1 MNLSDA
7 LCKAFLEN
15 NEDLFLVISDSA
27 LVLQLNHHIES
38 ICMIDRTKIV
48 GSNFFDT
55 CDAHAVQ
62 LSFNFDDIKKLA
74 ETAPSQDYFEA
85 SIKRNQIETIF
96 KLKVIKAI
104 NENQNIY
111 ILIGKDITELLKY
124 KKSSSI
130 TESYLQSIIENLP
143 QYVYWKDTSFIYQGC
158 NKFVSEYLHLKS
170 PKDIV
175 GKSDEDFGWSKDRVN
190 FLRKVDESI
199 VLKGETITTEDIIP
213 LNNTSR
219 IMMSTKAP
227 LHNNFGKVIGIIG
240 VSIDITEQK
249 GLEKDLKKAKEA
261 AEMAL
266 ESLKQSQIE
275 EQKQR
280 KEAERLELANT
291 KSIAELKI
299 AQITV
304 EKEQEM
310 RKTVMMLVG
319 DIVHDLRTPMAT
331 IDSATDILS
340 SISPG
345 LHDLIKE
352 AHELKSKALESIN
365 GKKLDYVVNK
375 MSITQKK
382 AINFMGQFINTTL
395 HELAV
400 AQKHPEGN
408 VAPEELSKCSIRRV
422 LENTMEGYPR
432 RKNLVI
438 NQCFSYDFIF
448 MGNSI
453 LMLKMLFNLIKN
465 ADEQILA
472 NGKGEITITTKEV
485 EDKNLL
491 IIKDTAGG
499 ASPEIV
505 ENIFKEFF
513 TTKKDGT
520 GIGLAFCKKMMQS
533 FGGDLTCHSV
543 FGEYIEF
550 TLSFPKTGETQPYN
564 VKS

>member
-1 MNLSDA
+1 M
-7 LCKAFLEN
+7 
-15 NEDLFLVISDSA
+15 
-27 LVLQLNHHIES
+27 
-38 ICMIDRTKIV
+38 
-48 GSNFFDT
+48 
-55 CDAHAVQ
+55 
-62 LSFNFDDIKKLA
+62 A
-74 ETAPSQDYFEA
+74 EEMSQDKIEIKNLRKENAKLEAYLNNLVQIIPA
-85 SIKRNQIETIF
+85 SIYWKDVDSVILGDNLLHAKIAGLKCNNDAVGKTDYDFIWKNQ
-96 KLKVIKAI
+96 AAR
-104 NENQNIY
+104 
-111 ILIGKDITELLKY
+111 
-124 KKSSSI
+124 
-130 TESYLQSIIENLP
+130 IIENDKMIMHSKQGL
-143 QYVYWKDTSFIYQGC
+143 KLEEEATLSDGKIHTFLTSKEPMFDK
-158 NKFVSEYLHLKS
+158 NK
-170 PKDIV
+170 
-175 GKSDEDFGWSKDRVN
+175 N
-190 FLRKVDESI
+190 
-199 VLKGETITTEDIIP
+199 
-213 LNNTSR
+213 
-219 IMMSTKAP
+219 
-227 LHNNFGKVIGIIG
+227 VIGIIG
-240 VSIDITEQK
+240 VSLDITE
-249 GLEKDLKKAKEA
+249 LKETQEELIKAKET
-261 AEMAL
+261 AESAL
-266 ESLKQSQIE
+266 QSLQQSQIE
-275 EQKQR
+275 
-280 KEAERLELANT
+280 NT
-291 KSIAELKI
+291 KHKADLKI
-299 AQITV
+299 AQITI

-345 LHDLIKE
+345 LHELIKE
-352 AHELKSKALESIN
+352 AYELKSKALESIN

-375 MSITQKK
+375 MSVTQKK

-395 HELAV
+395 HELSV
-400 AQKHPEGN
+400 AQKHPEGD

-438 NQCFSYDFIF
+438 NQCSSYDFIF

-472 NGKGEITITTKEV
+472 NGKGEITISTKEA

-499 ASPEIV
+499 APPEIV

-520 GIGLAFCKKMMQS
+520 GIGLAFCKKMMQN
-533 FGGDLTCHSV
+533 FGGDLICHSV